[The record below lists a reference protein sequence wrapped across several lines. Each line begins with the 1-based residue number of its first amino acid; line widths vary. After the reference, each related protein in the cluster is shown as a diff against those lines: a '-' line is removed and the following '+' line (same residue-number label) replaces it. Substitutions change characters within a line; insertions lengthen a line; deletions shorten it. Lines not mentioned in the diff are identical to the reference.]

1 MTMMVR
7 ALCNAFSVGRQIGLC
22 SQTQLLIRSP
32 YSGIG
37 QLTRLLSSHHV
48 SKNIEFLTQDNR
60 IMSSK
65 NVAQDINVTNNRP
78 LLVIL
83 TWMLSKRQHVMK
95 FVNLYMEQ
103 GFDVAVVSLTPWQLM
118 WPTKGSR
125 LVATDLLTFLKQ
137 NESYQQI
144 LLHGFSVGGYMWGEA
159 LDLIESN
166 RDKYSNVTDRIVG
179 QVWDSIADVSQIA
192 IGLPRAV
199 FPKNTVLQ
207 TMLQK
212 YVEYHMKTFHQQAT
226 QYYIRSSQIFHSAS
240 VLRVPALLFVSKTDP
255 VGAVHGAISLRDN
268 WESLGMKTYIKIFEE
283 SPHVAHFYT
292 YPKEYVGELY
302 AFLQKLN
309 LIQNEEKI
317 RARL

>member
-1 MTMMVR
+1 MVR
-7 ALCNAFSVGRQIGLC
+7 ALCNAFSRRQISLC
-22 SQTQLLIRSP
+22 VQSQLLKRNT
-32 YSGIG
+32 YLGIE
-37 QLTRLLSSHHV
+37 QLTRMLSSHHV

-60 IMSSK
+60 IVSSK
-65 NVAQDINVTNNRP
+65 NVAQKMSVGNNRP

-83 TWMLSKRQHVMK
+83 TWLLSKRQHVMK

-103 GFDVAVVSLTPWQLM
+103 DFDVAVVSLTPWQLL

-125 LVATDLLTFLKQ
+125 LVAADLLAFLKQ
-137 NESYQQI
+137 NESYEQI

-166 RDKYSNVTDRIVG
+166 KDKYSNITDRIVG

-192 IGLPRAV
+192 IGFPRAV
-199 FPKNTVLQ
+199 FPKNI
-207 TMLQK
+207 MLQSMLRK
-212 YVEYHMKTFHQQAT
+212 FVDYHMKTFHQQAT
-226 QYYIRSSQIFHSAS
+226 QYYIRSSQVFHSAS
-240 VLRVPALLFVSKTDP
+240 VLRVPALIFVSKTDP
-255 VGAVHGAISLRDN
+255 VGAVTSNLNLRDA
-268 WESLGMKTYIKIFEE
+268 WESLGIKTYVKIFEK
-283 SPHVAHFYT
+283 SPHVAHYYT
-292 YPKEYVGELY
+292 YPKEYVAELY

>member
-1 MTMMVR
+1 MMVR
-7 ALCNAFSVGRQIGLC
+7 PLCNVFSARQISLC
-22 SQTQLLIRSP
+22 VQSQLSRRNP

-60 IMSSK
+60 IISSK
-65 NVAQDINVTNNRP
+65 NVARNISVTNNRP

-83 TWMLSKRQHVMK
+83 TWLLSKRRHVMK

-125 LVATDLLTFLKQ
+125 LVAADLLTFLKQ

-166 RDKYSNVTDRIVG
+166 KDQYCNITDRIVG

-199 FPKNTVLQ
+199 FPKNMVLQ
-207 TMLQK
+207 SMLQK

-255 VGAVHGAISLRDN
+255 VGAVTSNLSVRDN
-268 WESLGMKTYIKIFEE
+268 WESLGIKTYVKIFDE

-292 YPKEYVGELY
+292 YPKEYVAELY

>member
-1 MTMMVR
+1 MMVR
-7 ALCNAFSVGRQIGLC
+7 ALCNAYLGRQISLC
-22 SQTQLLIRSP
+22 AQSQLLRRNP
-32 YSGIG
+32 YLGIG
-37 QLTRLLSSHHV
+37 QLTRLISSHHV

-60 IMSSK
+60 IVLSK
-65 NVAQDINVTNNRP
+65 NVASNLNVTNNRP

-83 TWMLSKRQHVMK
+83 TWLLSKRRHVMK

-118 WPTKGSR
+118 WPAKGSR
-125 LVATDLLTFLKQ
+125 LVAADLLTFLKQ

-159 LDLIESN
+159 LDLIHSN
-166 RDKYSNVTDRIVG
+166 KDKYNNITDRIVG

-192 IGLPRAV
+192 IGFPRAV
-199 FPKNTVLQ
+199 FPKNAMLQ
-207 TMLQK
+207 SMLQK

-226 QYYIRSSQIFHSAS
+226 QYYIRSSQIFHTAG
-240 VLRVPALLFVSKTDP
+240 VRVPALLFVSKTDP
-255 VGAVHGAISLRDN
+255 VGAVTSNLTLRDT
-268 WESLGMKTYIKIFEE
+268 WESLGIKTYVKTFEE

-292 YPKEYVGELY
+292 YPKEYVAELY

>member
-1 MTMMVR
+1 MMVK
-7 ALCNAFSVGRQIGLC
+7 ALCNVLLGRQFSSCGQ
-22 SQTQLLIRSP
+22 SQLLKHNP
-32 YSGIG
+32 YSGIK
-37 QLTRLLSSHHV
+37 QLTRMLSSHHV

-60 IMSSK
+60 IVSSK
-65 NVAQDINVTNNRP
+65 NVVQNINATNNRP
-78 LLVIL
+78 LLVML
-83 TWMLSKRQHVMK
+83 TWMLSKRRHIMK

-125 LVATDLLTFLKQ
+125 LVAEDLLTFLKQ

-166 RDKYSNVTDRIVG
+166 KDKYSSVTDRIVG
-179 QVWDSIADVSQIA
+179 QVWDSIADVSHIA
-192 IGLPRAV
+192 LGFPRAV
-199 FPKNTVLQ
+199 FPKNMVLQ
-207 TMLQK
+207 SMLRK

-226 QYYIRSSQIFHSAS
+226 QYYIRSSQIFHTTSI
-240 VLRVPALLFVSKTDP
+240 RVPALIFVSKTDP
-255 VGAVHGAISLRDN
+255 VGAIASNVSLRDN
-268 WESLGMKTYIKIFEE
+268 WESLGIKTYMKVFEE
-283 SPHVAHFYT
+283 SPHVAHFYV
-292 YPKEYVGELY
+292 YPKEYVAELY
-302 AFLQKLN
+302 AFLRKLN

>member
-1 MTMMVR
+1 MMVK
-7 ALCNAFSVGRQIGLC
+7 ALCNVFSARQISLYAK
-22 SQTQLLIRSP
+22 SQLLKHNQ
-32 YSGIG
+32 YSSIER
-37 QLTRLLSSHHV
+37 LTRMLSSHHV
-48 SKNIEFLTQDNR
+48 SKNIEFLSQDNR
-60 IMSSK
+60 IVSSK
-65 NVAQDINVTNNRP
+65 NVTQINVTNNRP

-83 TWMLSKRQHVMK
+83 TWLLSKRRHVMK

-118 WPTKGSR
+118 WPVKGSR
-125 LVATDLLTFLKQ
+125 LVAEDLLTFLKQ

-144 LLHGFSVGGYMWGEA
+144 LLHGFSVGAYMWGEA
-159 LDLIESN
+159 LDLIQSN
-166 RDKYSNVTDRIVG
+166 KDKYPNIADRIVG

-192 IGLPRAV
+192 IGFPRAV
-199 FPKNTVLQ
+199 FPKNM
-207 TMLQK
+207 MLQSMLRK

-226 QYYIRSSQIFHSAS
+226 QYYIRSSQVFHTAS
-240 VLRVPALLFVSKTDP
+240 IIRVPALLFVSKTDP
-255 VGAVHGAISLRDN
+255 VGAVTSNLILRDT
-268 WESLGMKTYIKIFEE
+268 WESLGVKTYVKIFEE

-292 YPKEYVGELY
+292 YPKEYITELY